1 MTTYFTFIAVICMGH
16 LRDFVGK
23 VFRRSRYLDDFQAKE
38 GYAPLFKSFENFF
51 TRRLYHRIQHCWN
64 RPVCSSPGAHI
75 EVIERESKDGMK
87 TLQRTDRTKRM
98 LNLGSYNYLGFAD
111 DWGATCRSG
120 VMPVLDTLPVA
131 CSINRKDFGTTSSHV
146 ELEQLVARFLGKED
160 CVVFNMG
167 YGTNATTIPALCSAG
182 TLVVS
187 DCLNHMSIVSGCRAA
202 GAHIRV
208 FKHNDAED
216 LESVLREAIVMG
228 MPRTRR
234 PWKKVLVVVE
244 GIYSMEGE
252 VADLAPIVKVA
263 KKHKA
268 YVYLDE
274 AHSIGALG
282 KTGRGAC
289 EYCGVDT
296 KDVDVMMGTFTKS
309 FGGMGGYIAGSKEL
323 INHLRTRCAG
333 IVYHNALS
341 PVVAAQVV
349 TALRIIMGEDGTDI
363 GATKL
368 RALRENS
375 NFVRRKLEDMGMHV
389 LGDYNSP
396 VIPALIYVPAKL
408 SAFSKDC
415 YDRGMAV
422 VVVGFPAT
430 PLLAGR
436 TRICISAGHSRED
449 LEYAVEKLDEVAEK
463 CFLRYGRNAMGS

>member
-1 MTTYFTFIAVICMGH
+1 MCIVPEGKIGAKAAAAAMAFENHNTNGSNGANGSNGSSGHAATNGKNGSRTAAAAKGGKRVKFEVVDAPERYPGRREEPSITWFATMTTYFTFIVVIVIGH
-16 LRDFVGK
+16 LRDFCGR
-23 VFRRSRYLDDFQAKE
+23 VFRRSRYLDDVRAKE
-38 GYAPLFKSFENFF
+38 GYAPLFKSFENFY

-75 EVIERESKDGMK
+75 EVMERESTDGMK
-87 TLQRTDRTKRM
+87 TLKLTNRTKSM

-111 DWGATCRSG
+111 DWSATCRSG
-120 VMPVLDTLPVA
+120 VMPVLDKLPVG
-131 CSINRKDFGTTSSHV
+131 CSINRKDYGTTTTHR
-146 ELEQLVARFLGKED
+146 ELEEMVARFLGKEE
-160 CVVFNMG
+160 CIVFNMG

-216 LESVLREAIVMG
+216 LEAVLREAVVMG

-252 VADLAPIVKVA
+252 VADLGPIVRVA

-289 EYCGVDT
+289 EYCGVDS
-296 KDVDVMMGTFTKS
+296 KDVDVMMGLVRYS
-309 FGGMGGYIAGSKEL
+309 SKL
-323 INHLRTRCAG
+323 
-333 IVYHNALS
+333 
-341 PVVAAQVV
+341 VV
-349 TALRIIMGEDGTDI
+349 
-363 GATKL
+363 L
-368 RALRENS
+368 RA
-375 NFVRRKLEDMGMHV
+375 G
-389 LGDYNSP
+389 
-396 VIPALIYVPAKL
+396 
-408 SAFSKDC
+408 KD
-415 YDRGMAV
+415 RSR
-422 VVVGFPAT
+422 PAT
-430 PLLAGR
+430 LHPAQQ
-436 TRICISAGHSRED
+436 
-449 LEYAVEKLDEVAEK
+449 
-463 CFLRYGRNAMGS
+463 